1 MRTFFL
7 TLVLIRTIMCSTRIN
22 LENFSESEEK
32 MRDKD
37 PFSQFRYFINLME
50 NRVHEVGEAH
60 GVENLAG
67 PQGFAVL
74 YLRENEDKEVF
85 IKDIERKLKISKSVT
100 SNLIKRME
108 KNGYIKVVPS
118 EVDKR
123 YKRVVL
129 TELGKAKSKDID
141 AFHEAIHKQ
150 ILKGISR
157 EELELSMSVFDRI
170 LKNLEN
176 KE

>member
-1 MRTFFL
+1 
-7 TLVLIRTIMCSTRIN
+7 
-22 LENFSESEEK
+22 

-37 PFSQFRYFINLME
+37 PFSLLRDFVNLME
-50 NRVHEVGEAH
+50 NRVHELGELH
-60 GVENLAG
+60 DVENLAG

-74 YLRENEDKEVF
+74 YLRDNEDKEVF

-108 KNGYIKVVPS
+108 KNGFIKVVPS

-129 TELGKAKSKDID
+129 TELGRAKTKDID
-141 AFHEAIHKQ
+141 AFHAAVHKQ
-150 ILKGISR
+150 IFDGISR
-157 EELELSMSVFDRI
+157 EELEISGRVFDRI

>member
-1 MRTFFL
+1 MYF
-7 TLVLIRTIMCSTRIN
+7 TRIN
-22 LENFSESEEK
+22 LEKFSESDEK

-37 PFSQFRYFINLME
+37 SFSQFRYFINLME
-50 NRVHEVGEAH
+50 SRVHELGEQY

-108 KNGYIKVVPS
+108 KNGFIEVVPS

-129 TELGKAKSKDID
+129 TELGKAKSKGID
-141 AFHEAIHKQ
+141 AFHTAIHKQ
-150 ILKGISR
+150 IFDGISR
-157 EELELSMSVFDRI
+157 EELEISGRVFDRI

>member
-1 MRTFFL
+1 MYF
-7 TLVLIRTIMCSTRIN
+7 TRIN
-22 LENFSESEEK
+22 LEKFSESDEK

-37 PFSQFRYFINLME
+37 SFSQFRYFINLM
-50 NRVHEVGEAH
+50 
-60 GVENLAG
+60 ENLAG

-108 KNGYIKVVPS
+108 KNGFIEVVPS

-129 TELGKAKSKDID
+129 TELGKAKSKGID
-141 AFHEAIHKQ
+141 AFHTAIHKQ
-150 ILKGISR
+150 IFDGISR
-157 EELELSMSVFDRI
+157 EELEISGRVFDRI

>member
-1 MRTFFL
+1 
-7 TLVLIRTIMCSTRIN
+7 
-22 LENFSESEEK
+22 

-37 PFSQFRYFINLME
+37 PFSQLRDFVNLME
-50 NRVHEVGEAH
+50 NRVHELGEFH
-60 GVENLAG
+60 DVENLAG

-74 YLRENEDKEVF
+74 YLRDNEDKEVF

-108 KNGYIKVVPS
+108 KNGFIKVVPS

-123 YKRVVL
+123 YKRVEL
-129 TELGKAKSKDID
+129 TELGRAKTKDID
-141 AFHEAIHKQ
+141 AFHAAVHKQ
-150 ILKGISR
+150 IFDGISR
-157 EELELSMSVFDRI
+157 EELEISGRVFDRI

>member
-1 MRTFFL
+1 
-7 TLVLIRTIMCSTRIN
+7 
-22 LENFSESEEK
+22 

-50 NRVHEVGEAH
+50 NRVHELGEQH

-108 KNGYIKVVPS
+108 KNGFIEVVPS

-141 AFHEAIHKQ
+141 AFHTAIHKQ
-150 ILKGISR
+150 IFNGISR
-157 EELELSMSVFDRI
+157 EELEISGRVFDRI

>member
-1 MRTFFL
+1 
-7 TLVLIRTIMCSTRIN
+7 
-22 LENFSESEEK
+22 

-50 NRVHEVGEAH
+50 NRVHELGEQH

-108 KNGYIKVVPS
+108 KNGFITTALS
-118 EVDKR
+118 QTDKR
-123 YKRVVL
+123 RKRIVL
-129 TELGKAKSKDID
+129 TDAGRLKLPLLQQFHQDMREYLFKDIACAD
-141 AFHEAIHKQ
+141 LQ
-150 ILKGISR
+150 ILKK
-157 EELELSMSVFDRI
+157 D
-170 LKNLEN
+170 
-176 KE
+176 